1 MKHKTQDNQ
10 NSKPKMKNSKL
21 IPKRFFSVKEAAV
34 YSSISTRLIYQTLKE
49 QGIRSYRVG
58 RKIVLDIKD
67 LDAFIMANEV
77 KNSDQIRQ
85 ILKEKLSGKRRQV
98 KK

>member
-1 MKHKTQDNQ
+1 MKTK
-10 NSKPKMKNSKL
+10 S

-34 YSSISTRLIYQTLKE
+34 YSSISTRMIYQTLRE
-49 QGIRSYRVG
+49 RGIRSYRVG

-67 LDAFIMANEV
+67 LDSFIMTNEV
-77 KNSDQIRQ
+77 KKSDQLRQ